1 MVLELLWEQH
11 QQNIVQYKKAAEV
24 VTQPTVP
31 ETPTEQPNVNTE
43 PEKPNNSGTEEP
55 TKPDTGPTEEPEK
68 PSSGD
73 TGNTETG
80 GNTTDN
86 TTNNQ

>member
-11 QQNIVQYKKAAEV
+11 QQNIVQYIKKLQKSK

-68 PSSGD
+68 PSSKHWKYR
-73 TGNTETG
+73 NRRKY
-80 GNTTDN
+80 NR
-86 TTNNQ
+86 